1 MGRKTGWSADGRA
14 TLPKRLMSLCDAG
27 FMPAAACNV
36 KKFLL
41 QRKKLHCFRQKA
53 SSDAKWRARP
63 QFRRHLGSI
72 ANYAD
77 GMFIY

>member
-27 FMPAAACNV
+27 SMPAAACNV

-41 QRKKLHCFRQKA
+41 QRKTRAAFAKKRRRTP
-53 SSDAKWRARP
+53 SDALARN
-63 QFRRHLGSI
+63 LG
-72 ANYAD
+72 N
-77 GMFIY
+77 F